1 MRVQVEQQYDRARA
15 CRMRRMDTMQVYQ
28 RIKRWEPCL
37 EEWARTRG
45 EVGKLG
51 ALVIEPYLDESS
63 ERLGRIILTQCR
75 AGCFPSWRECGKRR
89 PYQLLGVDA

>member
-1 MRVQVEQQYDRARA
+1 
-15 CRMRRMDTMQVYQ
+15 MQVYQ

-75 AGCFPSWRECGKRR
+75 AGCLPLMARVREEEALPAAWGGCLMCQRE
-89 PYQLLGVDA
+89 QEETLSHFLLYVRLT